1 MGFGNLYGN
10 PSNTCEM
17 KGASL
22 QIISNRVR
30 SFDLMLVGCECRAES
45 NYIIVIVIVTD
56 YEKIM

>member
-1 MGFGNLYGN
+1 
-10 PSNTCEM
+10 M

-45 NYIIVIVIVTD
+45 NCIIVIVIVTD